1 MNRALGVSLTMV
13 AIVWLWLVQSYI
25 PDVPTEG
32 EPGPRAFPFLLGVI
46 LAILGV
52 ALALEPGPKGPD
64 LRSASGA
71 DAGRVLLD
79 PPARKARVALT
90 TFALLVAYAFLL
102 ARAGFIASTMALMV
116 ALMAGILG
124 LRRWLLIGSL
134 AVAFTLAS
142 WAVFVSLLGV
152 PLPGGSW
159 MP

>member
-13 AIVWLWLVQSYI
+13 AIVWLWLVGTYI
-25 PDVPTEG
+25 PDIPTEG
-32 EPGPRAFPFLLGVI
+32 EPGPRAFPFLLGGL

-52 ALALEPGPKGPD
+52 ALTFQPGPEGPG
-64 LRSASGA
+64 LHA
-71 DAGRVLLD
+71 AGDGRRLAVITFGLLI
-79 PPARKARVALT
+79 
-90 TFALLVAYAFLL
+90 AYAFVLDK
-102 ARAGFIASTMALMV
+102 AGFIASTIALMI

-124 LRRWLLIGSL
+124 LRRWVLIGSL
-134 AVAFTLAS
+134 AVGFTVTC

>member
-1 MNRALGVSLTMV
+1 VNRALGVSLTMV
-13 AIVWLWLVQSYI
+13 AIVWLWLVSSYI

-52 ALALEPGPKGPD
+52 ALALAPPAGPPAGPD
-64 LRSASGA
+64 GLSSAGPALRT
-71 DAGRVLLD
+71 
-79 PPARKARVALT
+79 RVALT

-102 ARAGFIASTMALMV
+102 DKAGFIASTIALMV
-116 ALMAGILG
+116 VLMAGILG
-124 LRRWLLIGSL
+124 LRRWALIGGL
-134 AVAFTLAS
+134 AVVFTIAC

-159 MP
+159 MQ